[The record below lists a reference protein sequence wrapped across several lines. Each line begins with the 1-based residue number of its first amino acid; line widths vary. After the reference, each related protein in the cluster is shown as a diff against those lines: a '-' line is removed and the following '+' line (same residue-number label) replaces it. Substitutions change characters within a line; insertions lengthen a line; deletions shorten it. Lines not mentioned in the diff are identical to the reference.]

1 MSKLFVIALMIF
13 CHIVDD
19 YYLQGILASMKQ
31 RSWWEENYPQK
42 LYKYDYIMALVT
54 HAISWAF
61 MIMLPIA
68 VYMSFRPTNFF
79 FVMLVI
85 NSVIHALVDDL
96 KANKHKI
103 NLIMDQCI
111 HFVQIV
117 VTAITL
123 LYV

>member
-42 LYKYDYIMALVT
+42 SYSYDYIMALAM
-54 HAISWAF
+54 HAMSWAF
-61 MIMLPIA
+61 MIMLPVA
-68 VYMSFRPTNFF
+68 AYMGFRPTNIF
-79 FVMLVI
+79 FVMLAV

-103 NLIMDQCI
+103 NLIVDQCI
-111 HFVQIV
+111 HLAQIAVTSV
-117 VTAITL
+117 VL
-123 LYV
+123 LYL

>member
-31 RSWWEENYPQK
+31 RSWWEENYPEN
-42 LYKYDYIMALVT
+42 LYKYDYIMALSV
-54 HAISWAF
+54 HSISWAF
-61 MIMLPIA
+61 MVMLPVA
-68 VYMSFRPTNFF
+68 AYMGFRPTNFF
-79 FVMLVI
+79 FVMLVV
-85 NSVIHALVDDL
+85 NSVIHAIVDDL

-103 NLIMDQCI
+103 NLITDQSI
-111 HFVQIV
+111 HLVQII
-117 VTAITL
+117 VTAMVL

>member
-42 LYKYDYIMALVT
+42 LYRYDYIMALAV

-61 MIMLPIA
+61 MIMLPVA
-68 VYMSFRPTNFF
+68 AYMGFKPTNIF
-79 FVMLVI
+79 FVMLI
-85 NSVIHALVDDL
+85 ANSVIHAIVDDL

-103 NLIMDQCI
+103 NLIVDQCI
-111 HFVQIV
+111 HLVQIV
-117 VTAITL
+117 VTAAVM
-123 LYV
+123 LYA